1 MIVINFK
8 NYVFGAKVLDL
19 VRKVDIYLPKS
30 IVAVSF
36 VDLVEI
42 VKNTSLPVYAQHIDS
57 YEEGRATGFVTP
69 EALVSAGAKG
79 SLLNHS
85 EHPVKLVDI
94 KRTLDRCHDAG
105 LKVIL
110 CASTLAQ
117 VKKFIPLNPY
127 ALAFEDPQLIA
138 TGKSITSHKAHT
150 IREFIGLMKGASVIP
165 LCGAGISTADD
176 VREAL
181 AVGCKGVL
189 VSSAIAH
196 NNDPERFLKDV
207 SRIVS

>member
-8 NYVFGAKVLDL
+8 NYVFGTKALDL
-19 VRKVDIYLPKS
+19 VRKIDIYLPKS

-42 VKNTSLPVYAQHIDS
+42 VKNTTLPVYAQHVDS
-57 YEEGRATGFVTP
+57 FEEGRATGYVIP
-69 EALVSAGAKG
+69 EVLVSAGAKG

-85 EHPVKLVDI
+85 EHSVKIKEL

-105 LKVIL
+105 LKIIL

-117 VKKFIPLNPY
+117 VKKFIALSPY

-138 TGKSITSHKAHT
+138 TGKSITSHKAHALK
-150 IREFIGLMKGASVIP
+150 EFIDLVKGSSVIP

-176 VREAL
+176 VKEAL

-189 VSSAIAH
+189 VSSALAH
-196 NNDPERFLKDV
+196 SNDPEKFLKEV
-207 SRIVS
+207 SRLF